1 MERKDNPEEIEII
14 DKILENIRIIDSLAR
29 ITGKCCAN
37 IPEYEI
43 GRNLEVCL
51 DLISEKAEEIRKWI
65 RN

>member
-1 MERKDNPEEIEII
+1 MEHKDNPKEIEII

-37 IPEYEI
+37 IPEYEM

-65 RN
+65 RD

>member
-1 MERKDNPEEIEII
+1 MEHKDNPEEIEII

-29 ITGKCCAN
+29 ITGKCCTN

>member
-1 MERKDNPEEIEII
+1 MEHKYNPKEIEII

-37 IPEYEI
+37 IPEYEM

-65 RN
+65 RD

>member
-1 MERKDNPEEIEII
+1 MEHKDNPKEIEII

-29 ITGKCCAN
+29 ITEKCCAN
-37 IPEYEI
+37 IPEYEM

-65 RN
+65 RD

>member
-1 MERKDNPEEIEII
+1 VEHKDNPEEIEII

>member
-1 MERKDNPEEIEII
+1 MEHKDNPEEIEII

-65 RN
+65 WD

>member
-1 MERKDNPEEIEII
+1 MEHKDNPKEIEII
-14 DKILENIRIIDSLAR
+14 DKILENIRIIGSLAR

-37 IPEYEI
+37 IPEYEM

-65 RN
+65 RD

>member
-1 MERKDNPEEIEII
+1 MEHKDNPEEIEII